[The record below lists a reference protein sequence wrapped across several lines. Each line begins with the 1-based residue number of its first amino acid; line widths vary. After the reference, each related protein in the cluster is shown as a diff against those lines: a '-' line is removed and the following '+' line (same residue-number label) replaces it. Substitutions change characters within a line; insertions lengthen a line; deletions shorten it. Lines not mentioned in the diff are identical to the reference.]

1 MALSPVPT
9 PSPFLIQKNSNMM
22 KESAKEPKL
31 RLIEV
36 RDWKT
41 SKYPLRLIIRGIFLT
56 YMWSAM
62 WQVSN
67 HLECKRELSLFYYMF
82 SFFFRFRY
90 ESGSEKT

>member
-1 MALSPVPT
+1 MSKPV
-9 PSPFLIQKNSNMM
+9 
-22 KESAKEPKL
+22 KESKI
-31 RLIEV
+31 RLVEV

-67 HLECKRELSLFYYMF
+67 HLECKKSTDSFCVVFL
-82 SFFFRFRY
+82 FFFRFKYASR
-90 ESGSEKT
+90 S